1 MNSTTNNS
9 VPRIQIDQDIKTK
22 SQVDTD
28 MVSKFRQPHQVEFGA
43 FLIVVS
49 GEATL
54 HINLSEYRIAK
65 GSFATIL
72 PGCIIYISDMSEDL
86 SFNAIAFSR
95 GFTQDGNVVR
105 NIFSKLESFRKQPIV
120 MLESDEQAWM
130 QEFYS
135 LFIRTYNYISNH
147 STTYVL
153 IITNMLETLFCVLNA
168 IYDRYRSITASK
180 TISRKEEIVHSYFQ
194 LVLKHY
200 DKERSVGFYADKL
213 CITSTYL
220 NALVKEVRGETASQI
235 ITNAVILYAKSR
247 LKDTTDTVQQISDQL
262 NFPNSSF
269 FAKYFKR
276 EVGISPSEYRN
287 LEL

>member
-28 MVSKFRQPHQVEFGA
+28 MVSKFRQPHQVEFVA

-54 HINLSEYRIAK
+54 HINLSKHRITE
-65 GSFATIL
+65 GSFITVI
-72 PGCIIYISDMSEDL
+72 PNSIIYISDMSDD
-86 SFNAIAFSR
+86 FMFDAVAFSR
-95 GFTQDGNVVR
+95 GFTQDGRVVR
-105 NIFSKLESFRKQPIV
+105 DIFSRLESVIKQPV
-120 MLESDEQAWM
+120 VLLESDEQAWM

-135 LFIRTYNYISNH
+135 LFRKTYDYV
-147 STTYVL
+147 STNSTAYTS
-153 IITNMLETLFCVLNA
+153 IITNMLETLLCVVSA

>member
-1 MNSTTNNS
+1 MNSTINS
-9 VPRIQIDQDIKTK
+9 SVRRIHIDQDIKTK
-22 SQVDTD
+22 SNIGRD
-28 MVSKFRQPHQVEFGA
+28 MVYKFRQPHQVEFGA
-43 FLIVVS
+43 FLIIGS

-54 HINLSEYRIAK
+54 HINLSEYRIREGA
-65 GSFATIL
+65 FATIL
-72 PGCIIYISDMSEDL
+72 PGSIIFISDISDD
-86 SFNAIAFSR
+86 FNFDAIAFSR
-95 GFTQDGNVVR
+95 GFTQDGDVVR
-105 NIFSKLESFRKQPIV
+105 NIFKRLESIIKLPVI
-120 MLESDEQAWM
+120 MLESDESIWL

-135 LFIRTYNYISNH
+135 LFRITYNSISEHSTAYIS
-147 STTYVL
+147 

-168 IYDRYRSITASK
+168 IYDRYRSTTSSK
-180 TISRKEEIVHSYFQ
+180 TLSRKEEIVHSYFQ

-276 EVGISPSEYRN
+276 EVGMSPSEYRN
-287 LEL
+287 LKL

>member
-1 MNSTTNNS
+1 
-9 VPRIQIDQDIKTK
+9 
-22 SQVDTD
+22 
-28 MVSKFRQPHQVEFGA
+28 
-43 FLIVVS
+43 
-49 GEATL
+49 
-54 HINLSEYRIAK
+54 
-65 GSFATIL
+65 
-72 PGCIIYISDMSEDL
+72 
-86 SFNAIAFSR
+86 
-95 GFTQDGNVVR
+95 
-105 NIFSKLESFRKQPIV
+105 
-120 MLESDEQAWM
+120 MLESDESIWL

-135 LFIRTYNYISNH
+135 LFRITYNSISEHSTAYIS
-147 STTYVL
+147 

-168 IYDRYRSITASK
+168 IYDRYRSTTSSK
-180 TISRKEEIVHSYFQ
+180 TLSRKEEIVHSYFQ

-276 EVGISPSEYRN
+276 EVGMSPSEYRN
-287 LEL
+287 LKL

>member
-1 MNSTTNNS
+1 MNSTINS
-9 VPRIQIDQDIKTK
+9 SVRRIHIDQDITTK
-22 SQVDTD
+22 SNIDRD
-28 MVSKFRQPHQVEFGA
+28 MVYKFRQPHQVEFGA
-43 FLIVVS
+43 FLIIGS

-54 HINLSEYRIAK
+54 HINLSEYRLCERT
-65 GSFATIL
+65 FATIL
-72 PGCIIYISDMSEDL
+72 PGSIIFISDMSDD
-86 SFNAIAFSR
+86 FNFDAIAFSR
-95 GFTQDGNVVR
+95 GFTQDGDVVR
-105 NIFSKLESFRKQPIV
+105 NIFRRLESIIKLPVV
-120 MLESDEQAWM
+120 MLESNESIWM
-130 QEFYS
+130 QGFYS
-135 LFIRTYNYISNH
+135 LFRITYNRISEHSTAYIS
-147 STTYVL
+147 
-153 IITNMLETLFCVLNA
+153 IITNMLETLFCVISA
-168 IYDRYRSITASK
+168 IYDRYRSITPSK
-180 TISRKEEIVHSYFQ
+180 VLTRKEEIVHNYAQ

-276 EVGISPSEYRN
+276 EVGMSPSEYRN
-287 LEL
+287 LKP

>member
-1 MNSTTNNS
+1 MNSTINS
-9 VPRIQIDQDIKTK
+9 SVRRIHIDQDIKTK
-22 SQVDTD
+22 SNIDRD
-28 MVSKFRQPHQVEFGA
+28 MVHKFCQPHQVEFGA
-43 FLIVVS
+43 FLIIGS

-54 HINLSEYRIAK
+54 HINLSEYRIREGA
-65 GSFATIL
+65 FATIL
-72 PGCIIYISDMSEDL
+72 PGSIIFISDISDD
-86 SFNAIAFSR
+86 FNFDAIAFSR
-95 GFTQDGNVVR
+95 GFTQDGDVVR
-105 NIFSKLESFRKQPIV
+105 NIFRRLESIIKLPVI
-120 MLESDEQAWM
+120 MLESDESIWL

-135 LFIRTYNYISNH
+135 LFRITYNSISEHLTAYIS
-147 STTYVL
+147 

-168 IYDRYRSITASK
+168 IYDRYRSTTSSK
-180 TISRKEEIVHSYFQ
+180 TLSRKEEIVHSYFQ

-276 EVGISPSEYRN
+276 EVGMSPSEYRN
-287 LEL
+287 LKL

>member
-1 MNSTTNNS
+1 MNSTINS
-9 VPRIQIDQDIKTK
+9 SVRQIHIDQDIKTK
-22 SQVDTD
+22 SNIDRD
-28 MVSKFRQPHQVEFGA
+28 MVHKFRQPHQVEFGA
-43 FLIVVS
+43 FLIIGS

-54 HINLSEYRIAK
+54 HINLSEYRIREGA
-65 GSFATIL
+65 FATIL
-72 PGCIIYISDMSEDL
+72 PRSIIFISDISDD
-86 SFNAIAFSR
+86 FKFDAIAFSR
-95 GFTQDGNVVR
+95 GFTQDGDVVR
-105 NIFSKLESFRKQPIV
+105 NIFRRLEIIIKQPVI
-120 MLESDEQAWM
+120 MLESDESIWL

-135 LFIRTYNYISNH
+135 LFRITYNSISEHSTAYIS
-147 STTYVL
+147 
-153 IITNMLETLFCVLNA
+153 IITNMLETLFCVLSA
-168 IYDRYRSITASK
+168 IYDRYRSTISSK
-180 TISRKEEIVHSYFQ
+180 TLSRKEEIVYSYFQ

-276 EVGISPSEYRN
+276 EVGMSPSEYRN
-287 LEL
+287 LKR

>member
-1 MNSTTNNS
+1 MNSTINS
-9 VPRIQIDQDIKTK
+9 SVRRIHIDQDIKTK
-22 SQVDTD
+22 SNIDRD
-28 MVSKFRQPHQVEFGA
+28 MVCKFRQPHQVEFGA
-43 FLIVVS
+43 FLIISS

-54 HINLSEYRIAK
+54 HINLSEYRLRERT
-65 GSFATIL
+65 FATIL
-72 PGCIIYISDMSEDL
+72 PGSIIFISDMSDD
-86 SFNAIAFSR
+86 FNFDAIAFSR
-95 GFTQDGNVVR
+95 GFTQDGDVVR
-105 NIFSKLESFRKQPIV
+105 NIFRRLESMIKLPVV
-120 MLESDEQAWM
+120 MLESDESIWL

-135 LFIRTYNYISNH
+135 LFRITYNHVSEH
-147 STTYVL
+147 STTYIS

-168 IYDRYRSITASK
+168 IYDRYRSTTSSK
-180 TISRKEEIVHSYFQ
+180 TLSRKEEIVHSYFQ

-276 EVGISPSEYRN
+276 EVGVSPSEYRN

>member
-1 MNSTTNNS
+1 MNSTINS
-9 VPRIQIDQDIKTK
+9 SVRRIHIDQDIKTK
-22 SQVDTD
+22 SNIGRD
-28 MVSKFRQPHQVEFGA
+28 MVYKFRQPHQVEFGA
-43 FLIVVS
+43 FLIIGS

-54 HINLSEYRIAK
+54 HINLSEYRIREGA
-65 GSFATIL
+65 FATIL
-72 PGCIIYISDMSEDL
+72 PGSIIFISDISDD
-86 SFNAIAFSR
+86 FNFDAIAFSR
-95 GFTQDGNVVR
+95 GFTQDGDVVR
-105 NIFSKLESFRKQPIV
+105 NIFKRLESIIKLPVI
-120 MLESDEQAWM
+120 MLESDESIWL

-135 LFIRTYNYISNH
+135 LFRITYNSISEYSTAYIS
-147 STTYVL
+147 

-168 IYDRYRSITASK
+168 IYDRYRSTTSSK
-180 TISRKEEIVHSYFQ
+180 TLSRKEEIVHSYFQ

-276 EVGISPSEYRN
+276 EVGMSPSEYRN
-287 LEL
+287 LKL

>member
-1 MNSTTNNS
+1 MNSTINS
-9 VPRIQIDQDIKTK
+9 SVRRIHIDQDIKTK
-22 SQVDTD
+22 SNIDRD
-28 MVSKFRQPHQVEFGA
+28 MVYKFRQPHQVEFGA
-43 FLIVVS
+43 FLIIGS

-54 HINLSEYRIAK
+54 HINLSEYRIREGA
-65 GSFATIL
+65 FATIL
-72 PGCIIYISDMSEDL
+72 PGSIIFISDISDD
-86 SFNAIAFSR
+86 FNFDAIAFSR
-95 GFTQDGNVVR
+95 GFTQDGDVVR
-105 NIFSKLESFRKQPIV
+105 NIFRRLESIIKLPVI
-120 MLESDEQAWM
+120 MLESDESIWL

-135 LFIRTYNYISNH
+135 LFRITYNSISEHSTAYIS
-147 STTYVL
+147 

-168 IYDRYRSITASK
+168 IYDRYRSTTSSK
-180 TISRKEEIVHSYFQ
+180 TLSRKEEIVHSYFQ

-276 EVGISPSEYRN
+276 EVGMSPSEYRN
-287 LEL
+287 LKL

>member
-1 MNSTTNNS
+1 MNSTINS
-9 VPRIQIDQDIKTK
+9 SVRRIHIDQDIKTK
-22 SQVDTD
+22 SNIDRD
-28 MVSKFRQPHQVEFGA
+28 MVHKFCQPHQVEFGA
-43 FLIVVS
+43 FLIIGS

-54 HINLSEYRIAK
+54 HINLSEYRIREGA
-65 GSFATIL
+65 FATIL
-72 PGCIIYISDMSEDL
+72 PGSIIFISDISDD
-86 SFNAIAFSR
+86 FNFDAIAFSR
-95 GFTQDGNVVR
+95 GFTQDGDVVS
-105 NIFSKLESFRKQPIV
+105 NIFRRLESIIKLPVI
-120 MLESDEQAWM
+120 MLESDESIWL

-135 LFIRTYNYISNH
+135 LFRITYNSISEHSTAYIS
-147 STTYVL
+147 

-168 IYDRYRSITASK
+168 IYDRYRSTTSSK
-180 TISRKEEIVHSYFQ
+180 TLSRKEEIVHSYFQ

-276 EVGISPSEYRN
+276 EVGMSPSEYRN
-287 LEL
+287 LKL

>member
-1 MNSTTNNS
+1 
-9 VPRIQIDQDIKTK
+9 
-22 SQVDTD
+22 
-28 MVSKFRQPHQVEFGA
+28 
-43 FLIVVS
+43 
-49 GEATL
+49 
-54 HINLSEYRIAK
+54 
-65 GSFATIL
+65 
-72 PGCIIYISDMSEDL
+72 
-86 SFNAIAFSR
+86 
-95 GFTQDGNVVR
+95 
-105 NIFSKLESFRKQPIV
+105 
-120 MLESDEQAWM
+120 MLESDESIWL

-135 LFIRTYNYISNH
+135 LFRITYNHVSEH
-147 STTYVL
+147 STTYIS

-168 IYDRYRSITASK
+168 IYDRYRSTTSSK
-180 TISRKEEIVHSYFQ
+180 TLSRKEEIVHTYFQ

-276 EVGISPSEYRN
+276 EVGVSPTDYR
-287 LEL
+287 EQEF